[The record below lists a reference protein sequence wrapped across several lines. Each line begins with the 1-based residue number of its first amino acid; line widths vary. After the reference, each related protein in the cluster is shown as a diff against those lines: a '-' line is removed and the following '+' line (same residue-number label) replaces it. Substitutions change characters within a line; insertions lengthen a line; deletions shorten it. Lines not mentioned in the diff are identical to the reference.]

1 MITDRIPVHRTG
13 FDVDRYRA
21 SFRRHRKQ
29 VTYAEYMSDKIDPHL
44 STVAA
49 QREEIPSPE
58 SEADFS
64 PIHNLIVCTNASQ
77 TVGALLNVAHRIL
90 PTSNI
95 LFMQNGMGII
105 DDVSREV
112 FPDPAERP
120 NYMQGIISHG
130 VYSSG
135 PFSATHAGHG
145 TIQIG
150 LLPRTDSRPSPSGA
164 PPTESPSPLPG
175 QAFTDEQWSA
185 GSRYLLRTLLRS
197 PALAAV
203 PQTPTE
209 TLQAQLEKL
218 AVNAVIN
225 PLTALLDARNGSV
238 LYNYS
243 LTRAQ
248 RLILAEVSLVVRSLP
263 ELKGLPNVATRFSTA
278 RLETLVVSVAYR
290 TRENFSSMV
299 SDVRAGRRT
308 EIEYINGYIVKRGEE
323 MGIKCLINY
332 FLMQVVGGKSQM
344 VQRENKEDLVTTS
357 LVVTRKDTA
366 SLEMREGGAELDV
379 KDKTP
384 DYGDFDKSVDW
395 NPETKAESTGGA
407 SKGRGKATPESKT
420 QEDGG
425 NGSRLTYE
433 EWWKQSVKS

>member
-1 MITDRIPVHRTG
+1 
-13 FDVDRYRA
+13 
-21 SFRRHRKQ
+21 
-29 VTYAEYMSDKIDPHL
+29 MSDKIDPHL
-44 STVAA
+44 ATEAA
-49 QREEIPSPE
+49 QLEEIPSPE

-64 PIHNLIVCTNASQ
+64 PIHNLIVCIKAPD
-77 TVGALLNVAHRIL
+77 TVGALFNVAHRLL

-105 DDVSREV
+105 DEVSREV
-112 FPDPAERP
+112 FPDPAKRP

-130 VYSSG
+130 VWTERA
-135 PFSATHAGHG
+135 FSATHAGHG

-150 LLPRTDSRPSPSGA
+150 LLPRADSRPSSPGA
-164 PPTESPSPLPG
+164 PTAEPPPPPPG

-209 TLQAQLEKL
+209 MLQAQLEKL

-238 LYNYS
+238 LYNYA

-248 RLILAEVSLVVRSLP
+248 RLILAEVSLVIRSLP
-263 ELKGLPNVATRFSTA
+263 ELRGLPNAATRFSSS

-290 TRENFSSMV
+290 TRNNISSMLA
-299 SDVRAGRRT
+299 DVRAGRRT
-308 EIEYINGYIVKRGEE
+308 EIEYINGYIVKKGED

-332 FLMQVVGGKSQM
+332 FLMQVVEGKRRM
-344 VQRENKEDLVTTS
+344 IDRENREDFVPSSPVIIRTDAES
-357 LVVTRKDTA
+357 LA
-366 SLEMREGGAELDV
+366 MGEGGAELDV
-379 KDKTP
+379 KDKIP
-384 DYGDFDKSVDW
+384 DYGDFDKTVEW
-395 NPETKAESTGGA
+395 NPATNAKSTHEEAKGKEKAA
-407 SKGRGKATPESKT
+407 PESKA
-420 QEDGG
+420 QGDGG
-425 NGSRLTYE
+425 NGSQLNDE
-433 EWWKQSVKS
+433 EWWKQNLKS